1 MPALNG
7 KTFFGWFPLQFENVV
22 DRILLVFQEL
32 TDRLPEKMT
41 DEERDQTKFYMRV
54 SLRTSFTEEQFTF
67 LFYSLKDL
75 VSEIGGLGGAISGTL
90 GKFMVYI
97 MMLFVVDMVMVIKQK
112 YKQQK
117 RLSNFTVIGYKLP
130 FFKKIILSKINALKA
145 ELRG

>member
-1 MPALNG
+1 M
-7 KTFFGWFPLQFENVV
+7 
-22 DRILLVFQEL
+22 FQEL

-41 DEERDQTKFYMRV
+41 NEERDQTKFYMRV

-112 YKQQK
+112 
-117 RLSNFTVIGYKLP
+117 
-130 FFKKIILSKINALKA
+130 
-145 ELRG
+145 